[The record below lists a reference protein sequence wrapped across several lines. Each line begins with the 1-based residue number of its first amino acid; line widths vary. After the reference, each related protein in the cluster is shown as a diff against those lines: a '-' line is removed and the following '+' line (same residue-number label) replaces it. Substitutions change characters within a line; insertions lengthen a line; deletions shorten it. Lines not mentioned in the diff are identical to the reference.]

1 LQSEIREVMSQTDA
15 RVGLDKLGFETI
27 ASTPREMR
35 DHIRTE
41 YEVWSKVVHAANIQV
56 R

>member
-1 LQSEIREVMSQTDA
+1 VLSQTDA
-15 RVGLDKLGFETI
+15 MVGLEKLGFETI

-41 YEVWSKVVHAANIQV
+41 YEIWSEVVHAANIQV
-56 R
+56 K